1 MILLLD
7 SLGNGDG
14 KGSFSLHLIDFV
26 HDITYA
32 PSPSLLSR
40 GEESIGYGRTVN
52 TFDQASQYA
61 GRRRAMTGVRNDDA
75 EGRDS
80 LGIVR

>member
-7 SLGNGDG
+7 SLENGDG
-14 KGSFSLHLIDFV
+14 KGSFSLLLIDFI
-26 HDITYA
+26 HDITYV
-32 PSPSLLSR
+32 PSPSLLSA

-52 TFDQASQYA
+52 TFAQASQYA
-61 GRRRAMTGVRNDDA
+61 GRGRAMTRGRNDDA